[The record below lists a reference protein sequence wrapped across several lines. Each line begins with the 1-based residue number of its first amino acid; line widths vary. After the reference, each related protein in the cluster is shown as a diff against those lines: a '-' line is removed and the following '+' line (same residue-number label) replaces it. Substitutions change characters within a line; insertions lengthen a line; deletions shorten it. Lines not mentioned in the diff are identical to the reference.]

1 MQMFLFFF
9 KLLFSLLLFT
19 TQVVL
24 ELEHSSDVIP
34 FLREL
39 VCLVYFL
46 SSSAGRRA
54 NCQLDWHFLD
64 LEKLNLQVR
73 NYWFFIGVIGNRTYF
88 CFIEQKSL
96 CRWNFWNRLPMNLHL
111 IQGKLEIQYNWNETR
126 NFMWLCGKGFSVLAW
141 AKHEIKFYLL
151 IFKFPEVIQL
161 QYSKGQL

>member
-1 MQMFLFFF
+1 MVLKLVLSYSNVFIFIF

-24 ELEHSSDVIP
+24 ELEHSSDIIP

-46 SSSAGRRA
+46 SPSAGRRA

-73 NYWFFIGVIGNRTYF
+73 NYWFFVGITGNGT
-88 CFIEQKSL
+88 
-96 CRWNFWNRLPMNLHL
+96 NF
-111 IQGKLEIQYNWNETR
+111 
-126 NFMWLCGKGFSVLAW
+126 
-141 AKHEIKFYLL
+141 FY
-151 IFKFPEVIQL
+151 
-161 QYSKGQL
+161 

>member
-1 MQMFLFFF
+1 MYAINLSLHSIFTVLKKKVFKACSFLFKCFIFF

-24 ELEHSSDVIP
+24 ELEHSSDIIP

-39 VCLVYFL
+39 VCLIYFL

-73 NYWFFIGVIGNRTYF
+73 NYWFFIGITKQN
-88 CFIEQKSL
+88 
-96 CRWNFWNRLPMNLHL
+96 
-111 IQGKLEIQYNWNETR
+111 
-126 NFMWLCGKGFSVLAW
+126 
-141 AKHEIKFYLL
+141 
-151 IFKFPEVIQL
+151 
-161 QYSKGQL
+161 